1 MFDLILRN
9 GTVVDGTGG
18 PTRTA
23 DVAIT
28 GDTITEIGTDLSGSA
43 KREVDADGAL
53 IAPGW
58 VDVHTH
64 YDGQAIWDAELSPSI
79 DHGVTTAVMGNCGVG
94 FAPVRPD
101 GQDFLIEVMEAV
113 EDIPGTALHEGI
125 DWQWETF
132 GEYIDA
138 LASTHRTMDIAT
150 QVPHA
155 AVRAYVLGDRA
166 HEDDLN
172 ADELRRIAEVVIDGV
187 RAGALGFSTSRTVLH
202 RSRHGYVPGTFAADD
217 ELGVIADAL
226 ADFGRGMFQYV
237 NDDRVD
243 DPGQM
248 AWLQHLSSRG
258 VPVTYSLAQLPYD
271 PTRFRQALDDAA
283 AHTAAGN
290 RVTPQVP
297 PRPTGMLFGL
307 RSSFHPF
314 MAHPAFRAIWD
325 LPLAAKVAK
334 LSDPDFRA
342 TLLAEEPR
350 SKHKTAIS
358 LATAFHQM
366 YRLGSAPDYEPPR
379 EASALSTS
387 EREGR
392 TPQEVVLDWMLED
405 NGEALLFSPLGSYA
419 DHNHDA
425 IREMLEH
432 PASVVG
438 LGDGGAHCGLICDA
452 SFPTYLL
459 THWARDRTRGERLP
473 IELLVHKQTQA
484 TALAYG
490 FDDRGTLAPGML
502 ADVNMIDLDGL
513 TLHAPHMVNDLP
525 AGGRR
530 LLQNVDGYLLT
541 VKAGEVVAE
550 GGELTGARPGRTVIA
565 TDEGV
570 RRR

>member
-1 MFDLILRN
+1 MYDLILRN
-9 GTVVDGTGG
+9 GTVVDGTGAAS
-18 PTRTA
+18 TVA
-23 DVAIT
+23 DVAIN
-28 GDTITEIGTDLSGSA
+28 GDTIAAVGPKLAGTASREID
-43 KREVDADGAL
+43 VDGAL
-53 IAPGW
+53 VAPGW

-64 YDGQAIWDAELSPSI
+64 YDGQAIWDPELSPSI

-101 GQDFLIEVMEAV
+101 GQNFLIELMEGV

-132 GEYIDA
+132 SEYLDA

-166 HEDDLN
+166 HEDDLD
-172 ADELRRIAEVVIDGV
+172 AGELARMAEVVVDGV

-226 ADFGRGMFQYV
+226 AEIGRGMFQYV

-243 DPGQM
+243 DPGQI
-248 AWLQHLSSRG
+248 AWLQHLSARG

-290 RVTPQVP
+290 RITPQVP

-314 MAHPAFRAIWD
+314 MAHPSFRAIWD

-342 TLLAEEPR
+342 QLLAEEPQ
-350 SKHKTAIS
+350 SKQKSAIS

-366 YRLGSAPDYEPPR
+366 YRLGSVPDYEPPR

-392 TPQEVVLDWMLED
+392 TPQEVVLDWMLAE
-405 NGEALLFSPLGSYA
+405 NGEALLFSPLGSYV

-425 IREMLEH
+425 IKEMLEH

-473 IELLVHKQTQA
+473 VELLVHKQTQA

-490 FDDRGTLAPGML
+490 FDDRGVLAPGML
-502 ADVNMIDLDGL
+502 ADVNVIDLDGL

-530 LLQNVDGYLLT
+530 LLQNVDGYLAT
-541 VKAGEVVAE
+541 IKAGEVVAD
-550 GGELTGARPGRTVIA
+550 GGQLTGARPGRTVIA
-565 TDEGV
+565 TDDGI

>member
-1 MFDLILRN
+1 MYDLILRN
-9 GTVVDGTGG
+9 GTVVDGTGAAS
-18 PTRTA
+18 TVA

-28 GDTITEIGTDLSGSA
+28 GDMIAAVGRDLGGSA
-43 KREVDADGAL
+43 TREIDADGAL
-53 IAPGW
+53 VAPGW

-64 YDGQAIWDAELSPSI
+64 YDGQAIWDPVLSPSI

-101 GQDFLIEVMEAV
+101 GQDFLIELMEGV
-113 EDIPGTALHEGI
+113 EDIPGTALHEGL

-132 GEYIDA
+132 DQYLDA

-166 HEDDLN
+166 HEDELN
-172 ADELRRIAEVVIDGV
+172 AAELAKIAEVVVDGV

-226 ADFGRGMFQYV
+226 ADFGRGMFQFV

-248 AWLQHLSSRG
+248 AWLAHLSARG

-271 PTRFRQALDDAA
+271 PSRFRQALDDAA

-290 RVTPQVP
+290 RITPQVP

-314 MAHPAFRAIWD
+314 MAHPSFRAIWD
-325 LPLAAKVAK
+325 LPLAEKVAK
-334 LSDPDFRA
+334 LLTPEFRA
-342 TLLAEEPR
+342 TLLAEEPQ
-350 SKHKTAIS
+350 SKQKSAIS

-366 YRLGSAPDYEPPR
+366 YRLGSTPDYEPPR
-379 EASALSTS
+379 EASALSTA
-387 EREGR
+387 ERERR

-405 NGEALLFSPLGSYA
+405 DGQALLFSPLGSYV

-473 IELLVHKQTQA
+473 VELLVHKQTQA

-490 FDDRGTLAPGML
+490 FDDRGVLAPGML
-502 ADVNMIDLDGL
+502 ADVNMIDLEGL

-530 LLQNVDGYLLT
+530 LLQNVDGYLAT
-541 VKAGEVVAE
+541 IKAGEVVAE
-550 GGELTGARPGRTVIA
+550 GGELTGARPGRTVVA
-565 TDEGV
+565 TDSGMQ
-570 RRR
+570 RR

>member
-1 MFDLILRN
+1 MYDLIIRN
-9 GTVVDGTGG
+9 GTVVDGSGG
-18 PTRTA
+18 APIVA
-23 DVAIT
+23 DVAIQGERIAAVDRGLT
-28 GDTITEIGTDLSGSA
+28 GRAMREI
-43 KREVDADGAL
+43 DADGSVV
-53 IAPGW
+53 APGW

-64 YDGQAIWDAELSPSI
+64 YDGQAMWDPELSPSI

-94 FAPVRPD
+94 FAPVRP
-101 GQDFLIEVMEAV
+101 GGEDFLVELMEGV
-113 EDIPGTALHEGI
+113 EDIPGTALHEGL
-125 DWQWETF
+125 DWSWETF
-132 GEYIDA
+132 AQYLEA
-138 LASTHRTMDIAT
+138 LASTHRTMDVAT

-155 AVRAYVLGDRA
+155 AVRAYVLGERA
-166 HEDDLN
+166 HQDDLT
-172 ADELRRIAEVVIDGV
+172 AVELGRMAEVVIDGV

-243 DPGQM
+243 DPGQI
-248 AWLQHLSSRG
+248 AWLERLSARG

-283 AHTAAGN
+283 IHTAAGN

-314 MAHPAFRAIWD
+314 MAHPTFRQMWD
-325 LPLAAKVAK
+325 LTLPELVAR
-334 LSDPDFRA
+334 LSTPSVRA
-342 TLLAEEPR
+342 QLLAEEPQTKQK
-350 SKHKTAIS
+350 SAVS
-358 LATAFHQM
+358 LATAWHQM
-366 YRLGSAPDYEPPR
+366 YRLGDPPDYEPPR
-379 EASALSTS
+379 EASALATA

-392 TPQEVVLDWMLED
+392 TPQEVVLDWMLAD
-405 NGEALLFSPLGSYA
+405 GGSALLFSPLGSYV
-419 DHNHDA
+419 DHDHEA
-425 IREMLEH
+425 IREMLLH

-459 THWARDRTRGERLP
+459 THWVRDRTRGERLP
-473 IELLVHKQTQA
+473 IELVIHKQTQA
-484 TALAYG
+484 TARAYG
-490 FDDRGTLAPGML
+490 FDDRGVLRPGML
-502 ADVNMIDLDGL
+502 ADVNVIDLDGL

-530 LLQNVDGYLLT
+530 LLQNVDGYLHT

-550 GGELTGARPGRTVIA
+550 HGQLTGARPGRTVVA
-565 TDEGV
+565 TDHGLE
-570 RRR
+570 RR